1 MQTSQIYLNKL
12 IWAVNLILKSVT
24 RNFILLNT
32 MFSLYIVVFN
42 MKLLIILL
50 IKPDLS
56 KENYK

>member
-1 MQTSQIYLNKL
+1 MMQTSQIYLNKL
-12 IWAVNLILKSVT
+12 IWVINVILKSVT

-32 MFSLYIVVFN
+32 MFSLYIVVFD

-56 KENYK
+56 K

>member
-1 MQTSQIYLNKL
+1 MMQTSQIYLNKL
-12 IWAVNLILKSVT
+12 IWAINVILKSVT

-32 MFSLYIVVFN
+32 MFSLYIVVFD

-56 KENYK
+56 K